1 MNAEVIFKFITMK
14 YIWIILFAFFFTSC
28 KENKQS
34 ISKEEER
41 AVEVKNN
48 TANTVNIDLEIYDF
62 NGFKKYLNQ
71 KDDKVYIVNFWA
83 TWCGPCVKELP
94 YFERINKEY
103 GNKNVEVILVSLD
116 FPHLYESKLKP
127 FILEHHIKSKVIAL
141 DDVDMNTWIPL
152 VNPDWSGSI
161 PATII
166 YKNDTSKFFEQ
177 SFTYEILEN
186 ETLKFLK

>member
-1 MNAEVIFKFITMK
+1 MNDCVIFKFITMK
-14 YIWIILFAFFFTSC
+14 YTWIILFAFFFTSC
-28 KENKQS
+28 KENKS
-34 ISKEEER
+34 SMNKEQEKSS
-41 AVEVKNN
+41 EVKND
-48 TANTVNIDLEIYDF
+48 TIKTVNIDLEIYDF

-83 TWCGPCVKELP
+83 TWCAPCVKELP
-94 YFERINKEY
+94 FFEKINKEY
-103 GNKNVEVILVSLD
+103 RDKNVEVILVSLD

-127 FILEHHIKSKVIAL
+127 FIIEHHIKSKVIAL

-166 YKNDTSKFFEQ
+166 YKNDNSKFFEQ
-177 SFTYEILEN
+177 SFTYKTLEK
-186 ETLKFLK
+186 ETLQFLK